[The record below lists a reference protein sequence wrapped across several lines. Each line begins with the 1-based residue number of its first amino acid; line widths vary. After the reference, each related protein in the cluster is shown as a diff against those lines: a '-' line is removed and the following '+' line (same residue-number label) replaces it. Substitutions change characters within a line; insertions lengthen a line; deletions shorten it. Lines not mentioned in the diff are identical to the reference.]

1 MSYREIRNLKPN
13 IMSNYRIVVK
23 TNAEGNKTY
32 YLQKRFLNFFWRY
45 EKKYYGGGWYERF
58 SCGTL
63 DMVDVYLSNKMEI
76 LKERKKRQTVKTE
89 YIYRTI

>member
-1 MSYREIRNLKPN
+1 
-13 IMSNYRIVVK
+13 MSNYRIVVK

-32 YLQKRFLNFFWRY
+32 YLQKRVFKFFWKY
-45 EKKYYGGGWYERF
+45 EEKYYGGYGGGWYERF
-58 SCGTL
+58 SWGTL
-63 DMVDVYLSNKMEI
+63 NDVDDYLLTKMEI